1 MPQGRPIIL
10 PGFDH
15 DEQLKIDFEH
25 PSFTP
30 SWLRRVFT
38 DEKALQ
44 RLKIVTDVTGPAQE
58 SLIREIRYG
67 NNITVLFR
75 ACSACRYYMNTPDF
89 MAAMGSGFGAGLDQL
104 LPLLDA
110 FVRARKIY
118 LERSRDPSFHSATTT
133 AVDVWI
139 DNLSK
144 REQFRP
150 VGLGGEAFTA
160 AREYYET
167 TKEKFLQR
175 NSAKVRYR
183 PVPELRSARKRSP
196 SPTPAGSPPNVKRK
210 PSEYSFDR
218 QDFTP
223 ASTSFSPP
231 PLRTNGTELKIL
243 GQAIQEYDSL
253 SSTSDKSRHYDP
265 YSRPPPRDLTDRM
278 VVRGCARRDSVYSV
292 PPRPKSRD
300 SIIRSDSA
308 TGELEQV
315 QEANFLLRDR
325 IAKLEKKLAAVTAST
340 EGDGAL
346 GGKEKMLAN
355 FERRLA
361 AMEDRPATKD
371 PMTPEVKT
379 ILEKFEKQL
388 LRAEER
394 RIQDTDKARATI
406 ASLES
411 KLSASASHD
420 SDSKHTEV
428 IQSLQSR
435 IACLEA
441 KAAADEAQLAVVAQ
455 HTQSKSTEPTS
466 LGPELAVSE
475 TQADQSITPVT
486 ENFAK
491 RLASLENKLASS
503 DASSNMG
510 SGQDD
515 VVGEIV
521 HLDAR
526 LTREEVATRDTNERI
541 SSLEKQHFES
551 ARLTAT
557 RTFVEANSKRLGDRL
572 SSLEKQQLE
581 MEDDKNGQN
590 AHIRAIKETILAL
603 ELQTDQLMKTHE
615 MCQRPESQPAL
626 RDVQNNVEDMWK
638 KINGLPTIT
647 SVSEKTFKIE
657 QQLRTLLE
665 QHQRDMKEQLADATK
680 TLGDVKAQVKGV
692 LKLLD
697 TTTSDKASR
706 HSVEVLERK
715 LAAVFKDLD
724 SARQSSPGSSR
735 VEKLEAKVKEL
746 SEDVQRALQA
756 VSTAELTSKLQE
768 LYTRVDGIEKKAE
781 FVRDATLSTEVAEL
795 NNRCNI
801 LTTGLKGLAFELT
814 KFSP

>member
-1 MPQGRPIIL
+1 MPPGRPIIL

-15 DEQLKIDFEH
+15 GEQLKINFEH

-30 SWLRRVFT
+30 SWLRRMFT
-38 DEKALQ
+38 DEEVLQ
-44 RLKIVTDVTGPAQE
+44 KQEIVTDLTGPAQE
-58 SLIREIRYG
+58 SLLRQIRYG

-75 ACSACRYYMNTPDF
+75 ACSACRYYMNTPGF
-89 MAAMGSGFGAGLDQL
+89 WAAMGSGFGAGPDQL
-104 LPLLDA
+104 IPLVDA
-110 FVRARKIY
+110 FVRAREIY
-118 LERSRDPSFHSATTT
+118 LERSHDLSFRSAATV
-133 AVDVWI
+133 AVDTWI
-139 DNLSK
+139 DNLNK
-144 REQFRP
+144 RQQFRP
-150 VGLGGEAFTA
+150 VGIRGEPLEA
-160 AREYYET
+160 ARRYYEN
-167 TKEKFLQR
+167 TKDRYLQV
-175 NSAKVRYR
+175 NSAQVRYR
-183 PVPELRSARKRSP
+183 PVPESRSARKRSP
-196 SPTPAGSPPNVKRK
+196 SPTPAASPRNVKRR

-218 QDFTP
+218 RDFTP

-243 GQAIQEYDSL
+243 GQAMQQYDPP
-253 SSTSDKSRHYDP
+253 SSTGDGSRHYDS
-265 YSRPPPRDLTDRM
+265 YSRPPPRDLPDRM
-278 VVRGCARRDSVYSV
+278 VVRGSARRDSVYSV

-300 SIIRSDSA
+300 SIPRSDTA

-325 IAKLEKKLAAVTAST
+325 IAKLEKRLAAVTAST

-346 GGKEKMLAN
+346 DGKETLLAN

-371 PMTPEVKT
+371 SITPEVKT

-394 RIQDTDKARATI
+394 WVQDTEKARATI

-411 KLSASASHD
+411 KLLASASHD

-441 KAAADEAQLAVVAQ
+441 KAAVDEAQVAVVAQ
-455 HTQSKSTEPTS
+455 HIQSKSTEPTS
-466 LGPELAVSE
+466 PGPGLAVPE
-475 TQADQSITPVT
+475 TQAGQQITPVT

-503 DASSNMG
+503 DASSNKH

-515 VVGEIV
+515 VVGQIA

-557 RTFVEANSKRLGDRL
+557 RTFVEANSKRLGDRV

-581 MEDDKNGQN
+581 MEDYKNGQN
-590 AHIRAIKETILAL
+590 ASIRAIKETTVAL
-603 ELQTDQLMKTHE
+603 EFQTDQLMKTHE
-615 MCQRPESQPAL
+615 MYQLPESQSAL
-626 RDVQNNVEDMWK
+626 RAVQNNVEDMWK

-647 SVSEKTFKIE
+647 SVSEKTFQIE
-657 QQLRTLLE
+657 QHLRTLLE
-665 QHQRDMKEQLADATK
+665 QHQRDMKEQLTDATK

-692 LKLLD
+692 LKLLN

-706 HSVEVLERK
+706 HSVEALERK

-724 SARQSSPGSSR
+724 SAKQSSLGSNR

-746 SEDVQRALQA
+746 SEDVQHALQG
-756 VSTAELTSKLQE
+756 VSTAELASKLQE
-768 LYTRVDGIEKKAE
+768 VYARVDGIEKKAE
-781 FVRDATLSTEVAEL
+781 SVRDTTLSTEVAEL
-795 NNRCNI
+795 NDRYNM

-814 KFSP
+814 KFGL